1 MYSPLYIPLSP
12 GHFLPLYV
20 YIYFINL
27 YHGHEVP
34 YISSNEVKKMK
45 KRFWMGILLTLTL
58 LLIGGCSS
66 DEKGAKPAD
75 DDRSN
80 EDTVTEESTSEEN
93 ESDSAV
99 TEDDRDEEVN
109 EETPAEP
116 SDEEEETVDLEDQE
130 NEEEATS
137 TPQTIEDNATQEE
150 KDKAVAIVTDYLKEK
165 GELVEDKDHFVQY
178 DGTFDTYVIVR
189 YSTLVSGHSSTN
201 GRYVVD
207 LKTKKVQDFDT
218 IMDTITE

>member
-1 MYSPLYIPLSP
+1 
-12 GHFLPLYV
+12 
-20 YIYFINL
+20 
-27 YHGHEVP
+27 
-34 YISSNEVKKMK
+34 MK
-45 KRFWMGILLTLTL
+45 KHFWVGILLTITL

-80 EDTVTEESTSEEN
+80 EETVTGEGTNEESTSEEN

-99 TEDDRDEEVN
+99 TEDDREEEVN
-109 EETPAEP
+109 EETSAEP

-218 IMDTITE
+218 IMDSITE

>member
-1 MYSPLYIPLSP
+1 
-12 GHFLPLYV
+12 
-20 YIYFINL
+20 
-27 YHGHEVP
+27 
-34 YISSNEVKKMK
+34 MK
-45 KRFWMGILLTLTL
+45 KHFWVGILLTITL

-80 EDTVTEESTSEEN
+80 EDTVTEESVDNQSEP
-93 ESDSAV
+93 AV
-99 TEDDRDEEVN
+99 AEEEVKDEEVDEEVN